1 MVFAGIALVLVVV
14 ALGGAVLFRHELALA
29 VLQERLRAAGIE
41 QAQLRVDRVTVRA
54 VSLSDFKWGEALS
67 FDRLTVRYSL
77 RELVQGR
84 IAQVTLAGV
93 RIDLTQTEAWA
104 TLSRGDDSAGLKIDP
119 RVLPTVEISG
129 ARVRFDS
136 PLGTMG
142 VILKASLRP
151 AAEDDLAVKLQASM
165 EGPPGQAEI
174 SLGGTVHGAAA
185 GETIA
190 TVLLNVTSPGLKMA
204 GAVVKSLTASLP
216 MRIAAGPKKA
226 SITIANG
233 GRFALEGLG
242 GTGAVPPLDL
252 SAGLSGRIGLAW
264 PDAGLAVDHDLTI
277 NAEPVALS
285 GAKGL
290 RVALD
295 RIRAMG
301 EMSTAKIYRGAVDVE
316 SGRLSRSDVTVAA
329 ERLIARLT
337 TEAGFAKPAA
347 RITIDA
353 VRDGSAVPL
362 PGTYSL
368 AAIIRQEG
376 DGIAFEA
383 GIGGLGVQKLV
394 TVNGIHDPAGQAGH
408 AALSIADISVGSHG
422 LRLDAVLPALAA
434 VRKLAGTV
442 GGAARLDWRG
452 GRLDGGATLR
462 LAGIGGEADTGAV
475 EGIGGT
481 IAFDGL
487 FPLRTAPDQI
497 LRIGRLAAGAVLTD
511 ATVRFALLPTGI
523 LRIDRADAALA
534 AGRIV
539 LDAPSID
546 LVAQKA
552 RATVTLENVDL
563 EQILGLAAPGDFH
576 ATGRV
581 HGSIPLRFDG
591 TSVAI
596 DGGALAARG
605 GGMLRLHSEKAKQ
618 ALQAGGERV
627 TQMLLALENFSYERL
642 SVAIDKSPSGEA
654 IVTLRTLGHN
664 PAVLNG
670 RKFQININL
679 ETNLDRILNAV
690 LQWYQLSGRALR
702 DIVRP

>member
-1 MVFAGIALVLVVV
+1 M
-14 ALGGAVLFRHELALA
+14 LFRQELLLA
-29 VLQERLRAAGIE
+29 VLQDRLRAAGIE
-41 QAQLRVDRVTVRA
+41 QAQLRVDRVTARA

-67 FDRLTVRYSL
+67 FDRLTVGYSL
-77 RELVQGR
+77 RELVEGR
-84 IAQVTLAGV
+84 LARVTLAGL
-93 RIDLTQTEAWA
+93 RIDLTQTEVWA
-104 TLSRGDDSAGLKIDP
+104 RLSRGDDSAALKIDP

-165 EGPPGQAEI
+165 EGAPGQAEI

-185 GETIA
+185 GEAIA
-190 TVLLNVTSPGLKMA
+190 TVLLNVTSPGLTTA
-204 GAVVKSLTASLP
+204 GAAVKSLTAVLP
-216 MRIAAGPKKA
+216 MRLEAGSKTA
-226 SITIANG
+226 EINVTDGA
-233 GRFALEGLG
+233 RLTLEGVKGRDGL
-242 GTGAVPPLDL
+242 PPLNF
-252 SAGLSGRIGLAW
+252 SADLSGRVALNWADSAPNSGSGLSVEHA
-264 PDAGLAVDHDLTI
+264 LTI
-277 NAEPVALS
+277 RPAPVAVPGTNPLRAALGRIDATGNLS
-285 GAKGL
+285 AASAYG
-290 RVALD
+290 
-295 RIRAMG
+295 
-301 EMSTAKIYRGAVDVE
+301 GAVTVE
-316 SGRLSRSDVTVAA
+316 SGRFARDGLAVAVA
-329 ERLIARLT
+329 GFTARLT

-347 RITIDA
+347 HITIDA
-353 VRDGSAVPL
+353 VRDGSAAPL

-368 AAIIRQEG
+368 AATIRQEG

-383 GIGGLGVQKLV
+383 GVSGLGVQKLV
-394 TVNGIHDPAGQAGH
+394 TVNGIHDPAGRAGH
-408 AALSIADISVGSHG
+408 AALSIADIYVGADG

-452 GRLDGGATLR
+452 GRLDGRATLR

-497 LRIGRLAAGAVLTD
+497 LRIRRLAVGAVLTD
-511 ATVRFALLPTGI
+511 ATVRFALLPTGN
-523 LRIDRADAALA
+523 LRVDRADAVLA
-534 AGRIV
+534 DGRIV
-539 LDAPSID
+539 LVAPSID

-605 GGMLRLHSEKAKQ
+605 GGVLRLRSDRAKQ
-618 ALQAGGERV
+618 ALQSGGERV

-642 SVAIDKSPSGEA
+642 SVDIDKSPSGEA
-654 IVTLRTLGHN
+654 RVILRTLGHN

-670 RKFQININL
+670 RQFQININL
-679 ETNLDRILNAV
+679 ETNLDRILDAV
-690 LQWYQLSGRALR
+690 LQWYRLSGRALS